1 MFYDLNMIW
10 TWFHV
15 PEHDFV
21 FQNMIHVLKH
31 RACFRNTISCSR
43 TWNHVSEHD
52 FMLKSCFMTW
62 TRFEHQIMFQNMK
75 SCSRTW
81 FMFLNIEHVF
91 GTRFHV
97 LEHEIMLWN
106 MKSCSKLVLMSWT
119 YYGHDSMFANMK
131 SCSRTWNH
139 VPEHEIMFKSCL
151 TAIGMFRI
159 VHVCSQHVNQTTNH
173 VIWKP
178 YVSKGARRCSGVS
191 TVLID
196 HWSSSG
202 AASFHRGPFSCGAP
216 RPATAPAKYCFQ
228 ATRSASQ
235 DLGRAWRAVLVRIH

>member
-1 MFYDLNMIW
+1 MFWNMKSCFRTWNHVEIMFYDLNMIW
-10 TWFHV
+10 TWLHV
-15 PEHDFV
+15 PEHEIV

-91 GTRFHV
+91 ETRFHV

-119 YYGHDSMFANMK
+119 CYGHDSMFENMK

-139 VPEHEIMFKSCL
+139 VQIMFDSNRHVQDCACMFTACKS
-151 TAIGMFRI
+151 
-159 VHVCSQHVNQTTNH
+159 NH
-173 VIWKP
+173 KP
-178 YVSKGARRCSGVS
+178 
-191 TVLID
+191 IM
-196 HWSSSG
+196 
-202 AASFHRGPFSCGAP
+202 
-216 RPATAPAKYCFQ
+216 
-228 ATRSASQ
+228 
-235 DLGRAWRAVLVRIH
+235 

>member
-1 MFYDLNMIW
+1 MDMTPCLWSWN
-10 TWFHV
+10 HV
-15 PEHDFV
+15 PEH
-21 FQNMIHVLKH
+21 K
-31 RACFRNTISCSR
+31 
-43 TWNHVSEHD
+43 
-52 FMLKSCFMTW
+52 
-62 TRFEHQIMFQNMK
+62 IMFQ
-75 SCSRTW
+75 
-81 FMFLNIEHVF
+81 
-91 GTRFHV
+91 
-97 LEHEIMLWN
+97 
-106 MKSCSKLVLMSWT
+106 
-119 YYGHDSMFANMK
+119 NMK

-159 VHVCSQHVNQTTNH
+159 VHVCSQHVHQTTNH

-178 YVSKGARRCSGVS
+178 YVSKGARRCSGVSTVLIDHWVS

-228 ATRSASQ
+228 ATRSASR